1 MDSLLSLA
9 MFYAPYNSLENLA
22 AFTYGGQMAN
32 YGIAYPQK
40 VIAQPRPP
48 RQNNGTG
55 IRQGAQFMR
64 GNDIT
69 PIPWDKVPVGVRK
82 IIDTKID
89 TNINQK
95 FHLLPFNAAEFQ
107 KYVSRYR
114 PLKMAPAE
122 AALWDRLANVRKL
135 SDLPSER
142 GGMGLLQFNNPWS
155 GPTFSWSGPELT
167 AGTIIWPSS
176 VNPSRAA
183 LEFLWNAPL
192 RCTSFDAVRFC
203 NTCTGATGSFIG
215 NAGVGLK
222 PTWKGG
228 DQCAPR
234 YAVGILEAW
243 KQFADVV
250 LPYGRAFSG
259 ASQDG
264 IPIITVLSTAWKL
277 SSPSAYQTANI
288 AHAKESLMVGGGTS
302 VFNLIS
308 PLNPLDRTQ
317 PSNGCDTSW
326 WESWGKDVVLGLAA
340 MAAVAAAGYALGGAP
355 EGAGA
360 GGGAGGGAAG
370 GSAGGAAGG
379 GTGGAVGGGAGAGG
393 AAGAGSGGGGILGNV
408 GSVVG
413 GAGGGGGGGL
423 GNIGSLLGGGG
434 GGGGGGIFGN
444 LGSIF
449 GGGTS
454 QIIGDIGTGAGI
466 LGKIAQTGLGVATGI
481 KNLKASQ
488 QALNQLQA
496 PQAQIPTIKMPQS
509 GVLGGLSET
518 DILLIGGGLLLLLL
532 VS

>member
-1 MDSLLSLA
+1 
-9 MFYAPYNSLENLA
+9 
-22 AFTYGGQMAN
+22 
-32 YGIAYPQK
+32 
-40 VIAQPRPP
+40 
-48 RQNNGTG
+48 
-55 IRQGAQFMR
+55 MR

-69 PIPWDKVPVGVRK
+69 RIPWDSVPVGVRK

-89 TNINQK
+89 YNINQQ

-107 KYVSRYR
+107 KYVARYR
-114 PLKMAPAE
+114 PLKMASSE
-122 AALWDRLANVRKL
+122 AALWDRLAKVRKL
-135 SDLPSER
+135 SDLPSEQA
-142 GGMGLLQFNNPWS
+142 GMGLMQFNNPWS
-155 GPTFSWSGPELT
+155 GPKISWSNPE
-167 AGTIIWPSS
+167 AGAGMIIWPSS
-176 VNPSRAA
+176 VSPSRAA

-243 KQFADVV
+243 KQFADAV

-259 ASQDG
+259 ASKDG

-277 SSPSAYQTANI
+277 SSPSAYQTANV
-288 AHAKESLMVGGGTS
+288 AHAKESLMVGGGAS
-302 VFNLIS
+302 VFNLLS

-326 WESWGKDVVLGLAA
+326 WESWGKDVVLALAA
-340 MAAVAAAGYALGGAP
+340 MAAIAVAGYALGGAP

-370 GSAGGAAGG
+370 GGAGGAAGG
-379 GTGGAVGGGAGAGG
+379 GAGGAAGGGAGGAVGGGAGAGG
-393 AAGAGSGGGGILGNV
+393 AAGAGSGGGGILGNLAPIV
-408 GSVVG
+408 GGGSGGGGILGNLGPILGAGG
-413 GAGGGGGGGL
+413 GAGG
-423 GNIGSLLGGGG
+423 
-434 GGGGGGIFGN
+434 
-444 LGSIF
+444 
-449 GGGTS
+449 
-454 QIIGDIGTGAGI
+454 IIGDIG
-466 LGKIAQTGLGVATGI
+466 KIVGTGLGVATQLN
-481 KNLKASQ
+481 NLKASQ
-488 QALNQLQA
+488 QALNASNQT
-496 PQAQIPTIKMPQS
+496 PQAQIPTIKMPQLS
-509 GVLGGLSET
+509 GLGGLSET